1 MTSKTKFD
9 YHRLIVNCF
18 SEFEKGGTY
27 GARLNVAVK
36 VYDKY
41 PDPEFWDWMII
52 NCDLKMPTLDFFLT
66 EEGTIFI
73 QEKYRL
79 MKSPENKKRFTNP
92 RLGDKIGKDRKLRK
106 KNRTVLDFIRNGKKK
121 ED

>member
-18 SEFEKGGTY
+18 CDFEKGTY
-27 GARLNVAVK
+27 GAKLNEAVK
-36 VYDKY
+36 IYDKY

-52 NCDLKMPTLDFFLT
+52 NCSFKLPTLDFFLT
-66 EEGTIFI
+66 EDGTRFI
-73 QEKYRL
+73 QEKYKL
-79 MKSPENKKRFTNP
+79 MRTKESKKPFTNIG
-92 RLGDKIGKDRKLRK
+92 LGAKVGKDKRYPK
-106 KNRTVLDFIRNGKKK
+106 KNLTVLDFIRNGKKK